1 MAKKKKHFKKKHKR
15 KKNVANNTTV
25 ASTNI
30 QKQESNTSEEAK
42 KVERSSDKKAIL
54 KKPMANELK
63 TVKKSAE
70 IQDVKYSLI
79 IMAIIIVV
87 FGLIYLLSMNETV
100 SKSIYG
106 LIKINY

>member
-1 MAKKKKHFKKKHKR
+1 MAKKKKHFKKKHKH

-30 QKQESNTSEEAK
+30 QKQDNNTAAEAK
-42 KVERSSDKKAIL
+42 KVGRSSDEKATL
-54 KKPMANELK
+54 KKPVANELK
-63 TVKKSAE
+63 TVKKSVE
-70 IQDVKYSLI
+70 IQDVKYSLLL
-79 IMAIIIVV
+79 MAIIIVV